1 MSRHLKQMAAQ
12 TASLINDQVPQ
23 MLATGGHPRK
33 MIVMPTKADRTTCRS
48 RVCGSNNMGVE
59 VEKLAAGD
67 YFGEE
72 ALLQKDDT
80 SSLYAIANEYVEV
93 LVICAELFEETL
105 LAHFEKDLYEK
116 ALFLANMDLFA
127 NCSPYLI
134 RRLALSMKERRFMNG
149 ECLFRQ
155 DMPFSHIF
163 LLKSGSV
170 KLSASSKCK
179 APQELVDQ
187 IEPPMDHLSEIL
199 DEAKPMYC
207 KRSRSVSSRE
217 SSVYSQRSLSN
228 TTQLRAKLP
237 QRSVSVPPM
246 IMSGTNTRH
255 RPIKHKRRHTTET
268 LRQSTFMGFRLHPP
282 KRSATVEFCSIGPKG
297 MLNHI
302 EAICKVNHSVFNAV
316 SSSDTVVY
324 EINAFT
330 FIQLLEKKIPRTLYY
345 IITMITERVEAWTP
359 RYSCIQVFKPL
370 IEILQQR
377 KKKLETDR
385 AFKEGR
391 KKSAYTPEKLAY
403 SAVRDLGKNL
413 LTLNKKSSSL
423 KKDETCF
430 DSPLPR
436 NTLVHSDSEDLCQP
450 LASMCSTGEPRPC
463 SNSYSQSET
472 SRDIE
477 NPSPFNAFQ
486 LPPRCISTS
495 TYLRFKESSKVVQID
510 KDVSL
515 AHSYSSAK
523 RKSSRTAISDEVI
536 VTDNLENVE
545 YVAHNVSTTKN
556 SSTDPKELDKTI
568 PFNHKQYFDMKLNEM
583 TMPKEYSRLCGFDQP
598 KELHEQTIP
607 PFELTISG
615 KHCLLALGLR
625 NTEPIKRSFEDAISP
640 AKSAKTT
647 SQKEQRIP

>member
-1 MSRHLKQMAAQ
+1 MSRHLAAQ

-23 MLATGGHPRK
+23 MLATGVHPRK
-33 MIVMPTKADRTTCRS
+33 MIIMPTKAGRTTCSS
-48 RVCGSNNMGVE
+48 RVCGSNMGVE

-93 LVICAELFEETL
+93 LVICAELFEVNL

-127 NCSPYLI
+127 NCSPYFV

-163 LLKSGSV
+163 LLKSGSI

-199 DEAKPMYC
+199 DEAKPMYY
-207 KRSRSVSSRE
+207 KRSRSVSSCE
-217 SSVYSQRSLSN
+217 SSVYSQRGS
-228 TTQLRAKLP
+228 TQLRAKLL

-246 IMSGTNTRH
+246 IISGAKTSH

-282 KRSATVEFCSIGPKG
+282 KPSATVEFCSLGPKG

-345 IITMITERVEAWTP
+345 IITMITERVEAWKP

-370 IEILQQR
+370 IEVLQQR

-385 AFKEGR
+385 AFKERR

-413 LTLNKKSSSL
+413 LTLNKKFSSL
-423 KKDETCF
+423 KKDETSF

-436 NTLVHSDSEDLCQP
+436 NVLVHSDSEDLCQP
-450 LASMCSTGEPRPC
+450 LASMCSTGEQEPC
-463 SNSYSQSET
+463 LNSYSRSET
-472 SRDIE
+472 SHDTE

-486 LPPRCISTS
+486 LPPRCKSSS

-510 KDVSL
+510 KDVTL

-536 VTDNLENVE
+536 VTDNLEDVE

-556 SSTDPKELDKTI
+556 SSTDPKELDKMI

-583 TMPKEYSRLCGFDQP
+583 TIPKEYSRLCGFDQP

-607 PFELTISG
+607 PSALTISG
-615 KHCLLALGLR
+615 KHCLQALGLR
-625 NTEPIKRSFEDAISP
+625 NTEPIKRSFEDSISP

-647 SQKEQRIP
+647 SQKEQRIS